1 MKHMKRLGAFALAL
15 ALSLSLAAC
24 GGSGSGSGSSSGSG
38 ADGSDASSSGQQA
51 PAMDLTGITDPF
63 LATAG
68 LAGDTPVATVG
79 GQTITAG
86 QLLYWLNYGA
96 QLYLSQLGAQSQL
109 PWDAEME
116 GGTFSSQLKDSALET
131 AAFYALL
138 PLKAQEEG
146 LTVSQETLD
155 QLDGM
160 WSELTDVLG
169 GEQNAEYYLWHSM
182 TTPELYRQLNQRADL
197 HIQLQTL
204 YFGPDSGNYPTDAE
218 VLSYAQDELG
228 VYRAKHILL
237 LTIDPATGESLEE
250 SAIQEKQTQAEQL
263 LSQLQAAQD
272 PVAEFDTLMNQF
284 SEDTGLATNPDGYTA
299 YKGQMVPE
307 FENAALA
314 LKDGEISPIVES
326 DYGYHIILRLPLDP
340 ADYRDQLVADRMHEK
355 SLQWLEEYGVET
367 LEAYEQIDPAAF
379 WEKSQQLSSALY
391 AVLSDAMD
399 QPEQAAGSG
408 SSSAG

>member
-146 LTVSQETLD
+146 LTVSQETLAD
-155 QLDGM
+155 Y
-160 WSELTDVLG
+160 TD
-169 GEQNAEYYLWHSM
+169 
-182 TTPELYRQLNQRADL
+182 
-197 HIQLQTL
+197 
-204 YFGPDSGNYPTDAE
+204 PDSQNYKE
-218 VLSYAQDELG
+218 MVEEIRRRLG
-228 VYRAKHILL
+228 F
-237 LTIDPATGESLEE
+237 T
-250 SAIQEKQTQAEQL
+250 
-263 LSQLQAAQD
+263 
-272 PVAEFDTLMNQF
+272 TLRFHRLDDLIKSIGIEPCKLCTYCWN
-284 SEDTGLATNPDGYTA
+284 G
-299 YKGQMVPE
+299 KG
-307 FENAALA
+307 
-314 LKDGEISPIVES
+314 
-326 DYGYHIILRLPLDP
+326 
-340 ADYRDQLVADRMHEK
+340 
-355 SLQWLEEYGVET
+355 
-367 LEAYEQIDPAAF
+367 
-379 WEKSQQLSSALY
+379 
-391 AVLSDAMD
+391 
-399 QPEQAAGSG
+399 
-408 SSSAG
+408 